1 MKKNNDSI
9 ELESNSK
16 RPRIEVDLTNLPG
29 DPSLRKKMCDYHP
42 SDRDQIRRAFLQKG
56 PCQPFNHDFP
66 RKEFG
71 KTMRRFNPAWFK
83 EYKWLEYS
91 ILKDAAYCLYC
102 YLFKPDIGKQAGGDS
117 FVTEGFSNW
126 KKKEKIEGHVG
137 AHNSAHNQARRKCE
151 ALLNHKQSIITFFD
165 KQSDQQKIIYKT
177 RLNASVDCVRFL
189 QQQGLA
195 FRGHDE
201 SKGSSNQGNFLE
213 LLRFLAKHNEEID
226 KVVLENAPENHQMIA
241 GAIQKDIANAAASKT
256 LDAILKDLGESSF
269 AILVDESRDISVKEQ
284 LAIVLR
290 YVDKRGHVI
299 ERFLGIAHV
308 SNTTAAEL
316 KKTIDSV
323 LSRHNLSISRLRGQG
338 YDGASNMRGELNGLK
353 TLILNENSSAYY
365 VHCFAHQLQLTLVA
379 VAKNHIQIATFFSL
393 VNSIFNVVGASCK
406 RRDILREKQT
416 AEVVKAL
423 QNNEMSTGRGLN
435 QEMNIKRPGDTR
447 WSSHYGAIASLIIM
461 FSSVIDTVEDIVED
475 GLNSEQRAEAN
486 ILIQSL
492 QTFDFAFN
500 LHLMKNVLGITN
512 ELSQALQRK
521 DQDILNA
528 MKLVEISKLRLQA
541 MREDGWNSLFEEVSK
556 FCAKNNIVVPNMD
569 ELYQPR
575 SRRKVQDMKNS
586 HHYRVE
592 LYYTVIDMQLQEL
605 NSRFNEAS
613 SELLLCVACL
623 SPDDMFA
630 SFNKEKLIRL
640 AQFYPNDF
648 SAVQLITLDNQLETY
663 IFDMRSSDEFATLK
677 GIGQLAE
684 KLVEMKKDVVYP
696 LVYSLVT
703 LSLILPVATA
713 TVERAFSAMNIVK
726 NRLRNRMGDQWMNDC
741 LITYIEKDIFK
752 TISNEE
758 IMQRF
763 QGMKTRRGQ
772 LN

>member
-1 MKKNNDSI
+1 
-9 ELESNSK
+9 
-16 RPRIEVDLTNLPG
+16 
-29 DPSLRKKMCDYHP
+29 
-42 SDRDQIRRAFLQKG
+42 
-56 PCQPFNHDFP
+56 
-66 RKEFG
+66 
-71 KTMRRFNPAWFK
+71 
-83 EYKWLEYS
+83 LEYS
-91 ILKDAAYCLYC
+91 ILKDAAYCLFC
-102 YLFKPDIGKQAGGDS
+102 YLFRLDTENQVGGDS
-117 FVTEGFSNW
+117 FVTEGFKNW
-126 KKKEKIEGHVG
+126 KKKDKLQSHVG
-137 AHNSAHNQARRKCE
+137 AHNSAHNQARRRCE
-151 ALLNHKQSIITFFD
+151 ALLNQKQSIITFFD
-165 KQSDQQKIIYKT
+165 KQSDQQKRDYRT
-177 RLNASVDCVRFL
+177 RLNASVDCIRFL

-201 SKGSSNQGNFLE
+201 SKTSSNQGNFRE
-213 LLRFLAKHNEEID
+213 LLHFLAKHNEEID
-226 KVVLENAPENHQMIA
+226 KVVLENAPENHQMTA
-241 GAIQKDIANAAASKT
+241 PDIQKEIANAAASET
-256 LDAILKDLGESSF
+256 LDAILKDLGDSSF
-269 AILVDESRDISVKEQ
+269 AILVDEARDISVKEQ
-284 LAIVLR
+284 LAIILR
-290 YVDKRGHVI
+290 YVDKKGHVI
-299 ERFLGIAHV
+299 ERFLGITHV
-308 SNTTAAEL
+308 SNTTAAAL
-316 KKTIDSV
+316 KMAIESV
-323 LSRHNLSISRLRGQG
+323 LIKHHLSISRLRGQG

-406 RRDILREKQT
+406 RRDTLREKRI

-423 QNNEMSTGRGLN
+423 QNNEISTGRGLN
-435 QEMNIKRPGDTR
+435 QEMNLKRPGDTR
-447 WSSHYGAIASLIIM
+447 WSSHYGAIINLIIM
-461 FSSVIDTVEDIVED
+461 FSSIIEAVEDIVED
-475 GLNSEQRAEAN
+475 SLYSEQKAEAN

-492 QTFDFAFN
+492 QTFEFAFN
-500 LHLMKNVLGITN
+500 LHLMKSVLGITN

-521 DQDILNA
+521 DQNILNA
-528 MKLVEISKLRLQA
+528 MKLVEVSKQRLQA
-541 MREDGWNSLFEEVSK
+541 MREEGWNSLFEEISL
-556 FCAKNNIVVPNMD
+556 FCAKKNIVVPNMD
-569 ELYQPR
+569 DMYQFR
-575 SRRKVQDMKNS
+575 SRRKAQSMTNL

-605 NSRFNEAS
+605 NSRFTEAN

-623 SPDDMFA
+623 SPDDLFA
-630 SFNKEKLIRL
+630 AFNKDNILRL

-648 SAVQLITLDNQLETY
+648 SAIQLMTLDNQLETY
-663 IFDMRSSDEFATLK
+663 IIDMRSSEEFATLK

-684 KLVEMKKDVVYP
+684 KMVEMKKDITYP

-741 LITYIEKDIFK
+741 LVTYIEKDIFK
-752 TISNEE
+752 TINNEK